1 MRIKRAESFLEGLG
15 RRLGMPPSRRLS
27 GVPWSSPSFRC
38 GCDARPHRSV
48 GNQDSVRRAD
58 ALGGTRPG
66 PPTSVGSSAFS
77 QEFPR
82 RLWRGPRDCPRCG
95 WGGSLCSQ
103 WSPGVRIVRMA
114 LGPALKRGI
123 RTLLLVTRK
132 DGEDGE
138 STVRRF
144 NKLVQ
149 RDGIL
154 QEARRRRH
162 FISNR
167 EKQRQAERRAAR
179 RRRRTG
185 IKPAMV

>member
-1 MRIKRAESFLEGLG
+1 
-15 RRLGMPPSRRLS
+15 
-27 GVPWSSPSFRC
+27 
-38 GCDARPHRSV
+38 
-48 GNQDSVRRAD
+48 
-58 ALGGTRPG
+58 
-66 PPTSVGSSAFS
+66 
-77 QEFPR
+77 
-82 RLWRGPRDCPRCG
+82 
-95 WGGSLCSQ
+95 
-103 WSPGVRIVRMA
+103 MA

-123 RTLLLVTRK
+123 STLLLVTRK